1 MDAPTE
7 SNNDRLR
14 ALVATLDLPQAVL
27 LTIFNR
33 GLGARACTASVW
45 RGWLEPSHSPRFV
58 SLDDEMWQH
67 AQRQFDQ
74 LARTPKPNAPSQS
87 NLIDA

>member
-45 RGWLEPSHSPRFV
+45 RGWMEPSHSPRFAP
-58 SLDDEMWQH
+58 LDDEMWRH
-67 AQRQFDQ
+67 AQRQFDG
-74 LARTPKPNAPSQS
+74 LSRTPKPSAQSQR